1 MVGIGTIIGIAASV
15 FQAVQAMNR
24 PDPATQK
31 ADQLFSQLDASGKGA
46 IDNADLQSAFD
57 KIAAQA
63 SLKSDQLF
71 NKLDAD
77 SDGKVTQSEFS
88 SSINKL
94 AEQLDQHYMRLR
106 MQGEH
111 NGNAG
116 FSRDELA
123 GLSGTLAGNFDS
135 ADTNGDGKISIREA
149 RQFNQANLANTA
161 NSATPG
167 GDGQNV
173 ELMLQVMRLMQAYG
187 TSGTPGNSQTAND
200 NRAQKISTSA

>member
-1 MVGIGTIIGIAASV
+1 MVGIGTLIGIAASV

-31 ADQLFSQLDASGKGA
+31 ADQLFSQLDASGKGS

-63 SLKSDQLF
+63 TLKSDQLF

-106 MQGEH
+106 MQGE
-111 NGNAG
+111 NAGNAS
-116 FSRDELA
+116 FSRDEL
-123 GLSGTLAGNFDS
+123 SGMASNIASNFDK
-135 ADTNGDGKISIREA
+135 ADTDGDGRISIKEA
-149 RQFNQANLANTA
+149 QNFEKSNSLA
-161 NSATPG
+161 SA
-167 GDGQNV
+167 DGQNV

-187 TSGTPGNSQTAND
+187 TSGTSSTSSTAQTVGE